1 MGALCVTLPRAN
13 QMQRER
19 ERDGQGAIRRD
30 RASVRELWVGGKK
43 REARCELV

>member
-1 MGALCVTLPRAN
+1 MGALCATLPRAN

-19 ERDGQGAIRRD
+19 DGQGAIRRH